1 MIVLRKENHYMHT
14 DSREVAQEKVND
26 GYEVIK
32 DKFGGPKI
40 VKQEAK
46 KAKPKKKLFSKKKK

>member
-1 MIVLRKENHYMHT
+1 MHT